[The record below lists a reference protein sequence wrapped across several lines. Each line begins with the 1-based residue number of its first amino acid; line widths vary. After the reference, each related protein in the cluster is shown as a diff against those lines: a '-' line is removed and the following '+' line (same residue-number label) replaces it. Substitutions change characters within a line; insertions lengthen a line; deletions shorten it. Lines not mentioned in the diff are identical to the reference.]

1 MMSFQCPAP
10 FNSSYQLGISLALL
24 STVLQSTTD
33 ALAKYAATMNNPLV
47 VMFYGGGFAALL
59 SLTVGRL
66 MKQGPVLR
74 TSVPTLMAVRSF
86 FSLSTT
92 ILYIFALTIISLAEA
107 FVAGSTMPFMAA
119 IVGRVLHGNPI
130 RPSVWGA
137 MAAGV
142 IGVAAMFLDAMPEA
156 RIGYLY
162 VFAGTFCGATSIV
175 LSRQVYRHERNP
187 FGMVFWPN
195 MALCLGTGIYLFTT
209 GTGFHAPMFW
219 PILPYAVFLFLI
231 RLLATL
237 TSRLLLTHVQ
247 TAIYNLQFIWVVI
260 IGAVVFSDT
269 LTLGILSGALLLISS
284 TLYLARVES
293 LRNHRV

>member
-1 MMSFQCPAP
+1 
-10 FNSSYQLGISLALL
+10 
-24 STVLQSTTD
+24 
-33 ALAKYAATMNNPLV
+33 MNNPLIV
-47 VMFYGGGFAALL
+47 KFYGGGFAALL

-92 ILYIFALTIISLAEA
+92 ILYIFALTTISLAEA

-195 MALCLGTGIYLFTT
+195 MALLLGTGIYLFTT

-219 PILPYAVFLFLI
+219 PILPNAVFLFLI

-269 LTLGILSGALLLISS
+269 LTLGIFSGALLLISS

>member
-1 MMSFQCPAP
+1 MRAP

-24 STVLQSTTD
+24 STVLQSLTD
-33 ALAKYAATMNNPLV
+33 ALAKYAATMNNPLI

-74 TSVPTLMAVRSF
+74 TSVPTLTAVRSF

-92 ILYIFALTIISLAEA
+92 ILYIFALTTISLAEA

-187 FGMVFWPN
+187 IGMIFGQTWHY
-195 MALCLGTGIYLFTT
+195 LGTGIFYLPPALVFMRNVL
-209 GTGFHAPMFW
+209 AN
-219 PILPYAVFLFLI
+219 LPYAVFLFLI
-231 RLLATL
+231 RFQHSMASRQLL
-237 TSRLLLTHVQ
+237 S
-247 TAIYNLQFIWVVI
+247 
-260 IGAVVFSDT
+260 
-269 LTLGILSGALLLISS
+269 
-284 TLYLARVES
+284 
-293 LRNHRV
+293 